1 MAKLKF
7 LPGVIIIQ
15 LATVTLILAV
25 VGDSSG
31 KLWLPLACMGLTI
44 TGFATLW
51 FGAIADNI
59 SKDVQKESTL
69 KHARE
74 REKLASLYAR
84 EREQILVAAEA
95 EKLNALEKSHERV
108 MRETGKAHSKANIR
122 LGLGLLGL
130 ASIGGIMLAIEF
142 MTLGLLIFTT
152 CGGVLSGYLI
162 RAKQEKTRIIRDD
175 GSSKIPYD
183 SHQNRITFRPKE

>member
-15 LATVTLILAV
+15 LATATLILAV

-44 TGFATLW
+44 TGLATLW
-51 FGAIADNI
+51 FAAIADNI
-59 SKDVQKESTL
+59 SKDAQKESTL

-74 REKLASLYAR
+74 REKMASLHAR
-84 EREQILVAAEA
+84 EREQILVTAEA
-95 EKLNALEKSHERV
+95 EKINALEKSHERV

-122 LGLGLLGL
+122 LGIGLLGL

-142 MTLGLLIFTT
+142 MTLGIIIFTT
-152 CGGVLSGYLI
+152 CGGVLGGYLI
-162 RAKQEKTRIIRDD
+162 RAKQERTRFIRDN
-175 GSSKIPYD
+175 GSSKIFHD
-183 SHQNRITFRPKE
+183 SSQNRITFRPKE